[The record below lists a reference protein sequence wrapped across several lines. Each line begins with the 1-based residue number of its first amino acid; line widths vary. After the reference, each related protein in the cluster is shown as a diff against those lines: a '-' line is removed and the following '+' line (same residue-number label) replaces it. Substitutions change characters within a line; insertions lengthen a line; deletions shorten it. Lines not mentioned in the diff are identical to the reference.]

1 MKAIKINSIN
11 LIFFWLSFVCISSTE
26 NKRFLTE
33 SIFNQ
38 ITPELKDD
46 VYNYTINAEQNY
58 YSYDFSDHS
67 GKYMVI
73 TLSANKYISKNVKC
87 LLSNSEEEIKIQ
99 EDLDKETNNI
109 CEVYQSDDK
118 HLVNVIVPLT
128 NRKED
133 EKLYFKLN
141 LGSIKDGINF
151 YFRRKGGYQ
160 TILKSKDEL
169 KNIYA
174 YQAFEFKKTDYYQQ
188 EERLFISSIEDSII
202 VFGKKDGRKTL
213 IDQTSIFVVT
223 EHTLA
228 SIFWYF
234 DEIIFFV
241 GKDKE
246 TEKSI
251 SLNLVHLNEENKE
264 SIKIRYYN
272 GNQFGNAFISLY
284 DNCFEKKTEYYLIVN
299 YGKMNNDFFCR
310 LHNLVGSDSYLA
322 DLPVGKEDVKS
333 LTYNKIDKYIEI
345 QKTDNH
351 LHVWKLTCPG
361 NGNKLIANIK
371 YTNKLGSKSNGE
383 IKDII
388 INDYYTSGNDKFT
401 LDYSGLI
408 IANSSMFSLEIYTP
422 NTNTQKEFTVSFE
435 GKKDIKI
442 DNQYAK
448 IFKIKDESKTE
459 LTIDMPNKDDAIIS
473 LIPSSIDK
481 NYMFSEEKKFE
492 SYINGEIEDISYKVY
507 YLEHEFDCNFN
518 VSFEIENRGEDI
530 IEVCSYVITMPLIQT
545 NALNCF
551 LMPGKETQNITFA
564 NIYNHIGDDSYK
576 LKEPF
581 YSPIVYSSGPIL
593 MKKLYLVT
601 DLPKSTPINTYADGL
616 RHYYTDA
623 DLKKGEASYF
633 SIHLTNSSAEKNF
646 EIFINNDI
654 SQFTE
659 QLFEIQCISAYEFAL
674 NYVQN
679 LFEEGNNNLCYF
691 MNKDDYNSNVSHI
704 IYKNTD
710 DNKYHNFII
719 KITPKYDLKIKIVIS
734 DVHFINYDYKIIEKT
749 IQTISTSNMF
759 TFYEFNENDLKKF
772 SNYNN
777 IIFYSYQDKIEI
789 YGRNGYNFDEIEK
802 NYFIRFR
809 VNDFLNSDKYE
820 KYLIGFGKTIYSQEQ
835 SLQFKYQLLTINHLY
850 YYPIGEFEGFFRIP
864 INIKNCQKDDPHY
877 IMLDYQNTDGK
888 NISLANYTLLGNSKH
903 VNYIDAFRNEEFEKG
918 LLPLENFKKINQN
931 KLNLNVIKLTCEN
944 SYFAYFDYF
953 CENSITNIKLEEGT
967 IKHYIMPKEKKLTFT
982 YEKINEIIIETI
994 PKTVPKIT
1002 FESKTMELKDSY
1014 TLIREKKD
1022 INEFYAEN
1030 QLKKDNQPLR
1040 VIPKVNLGN
1049 YEKSPVSNNLYIVGN
1064 KFIYEIPQKAVNVT
1078 LRIKPLST
1086 RLRLLEEGMEICYI
1100 ASKIV
1105 ILDLYGGNCFN
1116 VKDVYDL
1123 KYSVP
1128 QDGEKGKYL
1137 ILYPSDSKKKFTV
1150 EKVTIYDKDGKSQED
1165 SNGKDDD
1172 DDGGSKAWIIVLIII
1187 LVIIIIA
1194 IAAVLIFRMR
1204 RKRITNADIEK
1215 EVKRVPS
1222 LTPVT
1227 N

>member
-1 MKAIKINSIN
+1 MIIQN
-11 LIFFWLSFVCISSTE
+11 L
-26 NKRFLTE
+26 
-33 SIFNQ
+33 
-38 ITPELKDD
+38 
-46 VYNYTINAEQNY
+46 NYKV
-58 YSYDFSDHS
+58 S
-67 GKYMVI
+67 
-73 TLSANKYISKNVKC
+73 L
-87 LLSNSEEEIKIQ
+87 
-99 EDLDKETNNI
+99 
-109 CEVYQSDDK
+109 
-118 HLVNVIVPLT
+118 
-128 NRKED
+128 
-133 EKLYFKLN
+133 
-141 LGSIKDGINF
+141 
-151 YFRRKGGYQ
+151 
-160 TILKSKDEL
+160 
-169 KNIYA
+169 
-174 YQAFEFKKTDYYQQ
+174 
-188 EERLFISSIEDSII
+188 
-202 VFGKKDGRKTL
+202 TL
-213 IDQTSIFVVT
+213 I
-223 EHTLA
+223 
-228 SIFWYF
+228 
-234 DEIIFFV
+234 
-241 GKDKE
+241 
-246 TEKSI
+246 
-251 SLNLVHLNEENKE
+251 NLNEEDEENE
-264 SIKIRYYN
+264 ENYENTKIRYYN
-272 GNQFGNAFISLY
+272 GIQLRTDFISLY
-284 DNCFEKKTEYYLIVN
+284 DNCFEKTTEYYLIVN
-299 YGKMNNDFFCR
+299 YGKMGNDFFCR

-322 DLPVGKEDVKS
+322 DLPVGEKRVKS

-371 YTNKLGSKSNGE
+371 YTNKLESKSKGE
-383 IKDII
+383 IKAII

-408 IANSSMFSLEIYTP
+408 NVNSSMFSLEIYTP

-646 EIFINNDI
+646 EIFINNDV

-777 IIFYSYQDKIEI
+777 ILFYSYQDKIEI

-877 IMLDYQNTDGK
+877 IMLDYLNTDGK

-953 CENSITNIKLEEGT
+953 RENSITNIKLEEGT

-1194 IAAVLIFRMR
+1194 IAGVLIFRMR